1 MQYIFSFTDDSSLD
15 LVFSKRAH
23 AEYVVCT
30 KALDDVKSN
39 VVLGFA
45 LLQSPSG
52 LVLLLSSGQVVS
64 LNMITNPRYLQ
75 NRLASTALPNDK
87 SKNDTTTPSSAID
100 SKLFSNAFEESVR
113 QTLASGVSQP
123 ILKLN
128 NGKEATPK
136 ESIELLLDA
145 FQLLRDQYMTKHNRV
160 RQMIEKRVKIQ
171 RVLEEQ
177 QRQEVADLMLEKV
190 KLREN
195 AESLAERYEELNDRQ
210 QDILKNLHEVLRA
223 VNSRFPNASAAE
235 RNFTEKINK
244 IDAATKELANKIAV
258 TKNKMVKQR
267 LYQTSTA
274 SPQRKFTLQP
284 KQEAALKEVIAENTN
299 ELNAQVKEIQ
309 KLKKFFNI
317 E

>member
-1 MQYIFSFTDDSSLD
+1 MVL
-15 LVFSKRAH
+15 SKRAH
-23 AEYVVCT
+23 AEYLVCT
-30 KALDDVKSN
+30 KALEGVKSN
-39 VVLGFA
+39 VVLGFS

-64 LNMITNPRYLQ
+64 LNVITNPRYLQ
-75 NRLASTALPNDK
+75 NRLALANDI
-87 SKNDTTTPSSAID
+87 SKNDTTTSSSAMD
-100 SKLFSNAFEESVR
+100 SKVFSNAFEESVR
-113 QTLASGVSQP
+113 QALASGASQP

-145 FQLLRDQYMTKHNRV
+145 FQLLRDQYITKHDKV

-210 QDILKNLHEVLRA
+210 QDILKKLHEVLRA

-235 RNFTEKINK
+235 RNFAEKIHK
-244 IDAATKELANKIAV
+244 IDAATKELANKIAMA
-258 TKNKMVKQR
+258 KKKMGKQQ

-274 SPQRKFTLQP
+274 SPQRKFALQP
-284 KQEAALKEVIAENTN
+284 KQEAALKEVIGENSN

-309 KLKKFFNI
+309 QLKKFLNI

>member
-1 MQYIFSFTDDSSLD
+1 MVL
-15 LVFSKRAH
+15 SKRAH
-23 AEYVVCT
+23 AEYLVCT
-30 KALDDVKSN
+30 KALEGVKSN
-39 VVLGFA
+39 VVLGFL

-64 LNMITNPRYLQ
+64 LNVITNPRYLQ
-75 NRLASTALPNDK
+75 NHLANDK
-87 SKNDTTTPSSAID
+87 SKMDTIPSSSAID
-100 SKLFSNAFEESVR
+100 SKLFSNAFEESIR
-113 QTLASGVSQP
+113 QALASGVSQP

-128 NGKEATPK
+128 NGKEATTK

-145 FQLLRDQYMTKHNRV
+145 FQLLRDQYITKHDKV
-160 RQMIEKRVKIQ
+160 RQMIEKRVKIH
-171 RVLEEQ
+171 RVLEDQ
-177 QRQEVADLMLEKV
+177 QRQEVTDLMLEKV

-210 QDILKNLHEVLRA
+210 QDILKKLHEVLRA

-235 RNFTEKINK
+235 RNFAEKINK

-258 TKNKMVKQR
+258 AKKKMGKQQ
-267 LYQTSTA
+267 LYETSTA
-274 SPQRKFTLQP
+274 SPQRKFALQT
-284 KQEAALKEVIAENTN
+284 KQADALKEVIAENTN

-309 KLKKFFNI
+309 QLKQFLNI

>member
-1 MQYIFSFTDDSSLD
+1 MVL
-15 LVFSKRAH
+15 SKRAH
-23 AEYVVCT
+23 AEYLVCT
-30 KALDDVKSN
+30 KALEGVKSN
-39 VVLGFA
+39 VVLGFS

-64 LNMITNPRYLQ
+64 LNVITNPRTLQ
-75 NRLASTALPNDK
+75 NRLASVALANDE
-87 SKNDTTTPSSAID
+87 SKNNTATSSSAAATID
-100 SKLFSNAFEESVR
+100 SSVFSNAFAESVR
-113 QTLASGVSQP
+113 QALASGVSQP

-145 FQLLRDQYMTKHNRV
+145 FQLLRDQYITKHDKV

-177 QRQEVADLMLEKV
+177 QRQEVTDLMLEKV

-195 AESLAERYEELNDRQ
+195 AECLAERYEELNDRQ
-210 QDILKNLHEVLRA
+210 QDILKKLHEVLRA

-235 RNFTEKINK
+235 RNFAEKINK
-244 IDAATKELANKIAV
+244 IDAAAKELANKIAAA
-258 TKNKMVKQR
+258 KKRMGKQQ
-267 LYQTSTA
+267 LYETSTA
-274 SPQRKFTLQP
+274 LPRRKFTLQP

-309 KLKKFFNI
+309 QLKKILNI